1 MISVFTHLDEDY
13 QFRWLAELQRIAK
26 PGALV
31 VLTVNGAKNGQ
42 GFFFERSYEEGLFP
56 AWYQNTYHSRDYVFE
71 NFGKYFEVLKTP
83 AAQHERPSGRGCA
96 AKAVSV
102 SLSAPTVG
110 ASDFYQSGD
119 KSPHSKEASDFHDR
133 HDFYILS
140 ARMHTVRLPA
150 EPLVVIQPTNRWSL
164 LSFKDIWAYRELL
177 FFLTWR
183 DVKVRYKQTA
193 LGAAWAI
200 LQPLFMMI
208 IFTIFFGRLA
218 AVDSA
223 GIPYPVFAL
232 AGLVPW
238 TFFSNAIT
246 ASGNSL
252 VGSANL
258 ITKVYFPR
266 LIVPAAAMLAGLVD
280 FLLAFILLCLLMIY
294 YQIVPTIQILF
305 LPVLVL
311 LTALFSLG
319 VGTWFSALN
328 VNIAT
333 CALPS
338 RF

>member
-1 MISVFTHLDEDY
+1 MQTF
-13 QFRWLAELQRIAK
+13 
-26 PGALV
+26 
-31 VLTVNGAKNGQ
+31 
-42 GFFFERSYEEGLFP
+42 
-56 AWYQNTYHSRDYVFE
+56 
-71 NFGKYFEVLKTP
+71 
-83 AAQHERPSGRGCA
+83 
-96 AKAVSV
+96 
-102 SLSAPTVG
+102 
-110 ASDFYQSGD
+110 
-119 KSPHSKEASDFHDR
+119 
-133 HDFYILS
+133 
-140 ARMHTVRLPA
+140 RLPS
-150 EPLVVIQPTNRWSL
+150 EPLVVIQPSKRWNL

-218 AVDSA
+218 EVGSA
-223 GIPYPVFAL
+223 GIPYPLFAL

-238 TFFSNAIT
+238 TFFANAIT

-280 FLLAFILLCLLMIY
+280 FVLAFVLLCLMMIY
-294 YQIVPTIQILF
+294 YGVTLTAQVLF

-311 LTALFSLG
+311 LTALFALG
-319 VGTWFSALN
+319 VGTWMSALN
-328 VNIAT
+328 VKYRDVRF
-333 CALPS
+333 ALPFAIQLWLFVS
-338 RF
+338 SVILPSSAVPENWRWLLMLNPMSAIIEGYRSALFGLPFDWPALSIASVLTVLVLLYAFYSFGRVERSFADII

>member
-1 MISVFTHLDEDY
+1 M
-13 QFRWLAELQRIAK
+13 
-26 PGALV
+26 
-31 VLTVNGAKNGQ
+31 
-42 GFFFERSYEEGLFP
+42 
-56 AWYQNTYHSRDYVFE
+56 
-71 NFGKYFEVLKTP
+71 
-83 AAQHERPSGRGCA
+83 HE
-96 AKAVSV
+96 
-102 SLSAPTVG
+102 
-110 ASDFYQSGD
+110 
-119 KSPHSKEASDFHDR
+119 
-133 HDFYILS
+133 
-140 ARMHTVRLPA
+140 MRLPA
-150 EPLVVIQPTNRWSL
+150 EPLVVIQPSKRWSI
-164 LSFKDIWAYRELL
+164 LSFKDLWAYRELL

-218 AVDSA
+218 GVDSA

-238 TFFSNAIT
+238 TFFSNSIT

-280 FLLAFILLCLLMIY
+280 FLLAFLILVVMMFY
-294 YQIVPTIQILF
+294 YRVQLTVQILF
-305 LPVLVL
+305 LPVLIL

-319 VGTWFSALN
+319 VGTWMSALN
-328 VNIAT
+328 VKYRDVRF
-333 CALPS
+333 ALPFLIQLWLFVS
-338 RF
+338 SVIVPSSSIPEKYRWILLFNPMSGIIEGYRSALFGLPFDWPALSVAAVLTIVMLFYSVYSFGKAERSF

>member
-1 MISVFTHLDEDY
+1 M
-13 QFRWLAELQRIAK
+13 
-26 PGALV
+26 
-31 VLTVNGAKNGQ
+31 
-42 GFFFERSYEEGLFP
+42 
-56 AWYQNTYHSRDYVFE
+56 
-71 NFGKYFEVLKTP
+71 
-83 AAQHERPSGRGCA
+83 HEI
-96 AKAVSV
+96 
-102 SLSAPTVG
+102 
-110 ASDFYQSGD
+110 
-119 KSPHSKEASDFHDR
+119 H
-133 HDFYILS
+133 
-140 ARMHTVRLPA
+140 LPA
-150 EPLVVIQPTNRWSL
+150 EPLVVIQPTKRWSL

-218 AVDSA
+218 GVASS
-223 GIPYPVFAL
+223 GIPYPLFAL

-238 TFFSNAIT
+238 TFFANSIT

-280 FLLAFILLCLLMIY
+280 FLLAFLMLVLLMVY
-294 YQIVPTIQILF
+294 YRVTLTVQILF
-305 LPVLVL
+305 LPVLIL

-319 VGTWFSALN
+319 VGTWMSALN
-328 VNIAT
+328 VKYRDVRF
-333 CALPS
+333 ALPFLIQLWLFVS
-338 RF
+338 SVILPSTSIPQKWRWLLMLNPMSGIIEGYRAALFGLPFDWPALGIAAALTIVVLLYAIFAFARVERSFADII

>member
-1 MISVFTHLDEDY
+1 M
-13 QFRWLAELQRIAK
+13 
-26 PGALV
+26 
-31 VLTVNGAKNGQ
+31 
-42 GFFFERSYEEGLFP
+42 
-56 AWYQNTYHSRDYVFE
+56 QNVH
-71 NFGKYFEVLKTP
+71 
-83 AAQHERPSGRGCA
+83 
-96 AKAVSV
+96 
-102 SLSAPTVG
+102 
-110 ASDFYQSGD
+110 
-119 KSPHSKEASDFHDR
+119 
-133 HDFYILS
+133 
-140 ARMHTVRLPA
+140 LPA
-150 EPLVVIQPTNRWSL
+150 EPLVVIQPGKRWSL
-164 LSFKDIWAYRELL
+164 LSLKDIWAYRELL

-218 AVDSA
+218 GVASA
-223 GIPYPVFAL
+223 GIPYPLFAL

-280 FLLAFILLCLLMIY
+280 FVLAFALLILLMLY
-294 YQIVPTIQILF
+294 YRVALTVQMLF

-311 LTALFSLG
+311 LTAMFALA
-319 VGTWFSALN
+319 VGTWMSALN
-328 VNIAT
+328 VKYRDVRF
-333 CALPS
+333 ALPFVIQLWLFVS
-338 RF
+338 SVILPSSSIPQKWRWILLFNPMSAIIEGYRSALLGLPFDWPALGIASVLTIVALLYAIYAFGRVERSFADII

>member
-1 MISVFTHLDEDY
+1 VPF
-13 QFRWLAELQRIAK
+13 
-26 PGALV
+26 
-31 VLTVNGAKNGQ
+31 VLFVANMESQT
-42 GFFFERSYEEGLFP
+42 L
-56 AWYQNTYHSRDYVFE
+56 
-71 NFGKYFEVLKTP
+71 
-83 AAQHERPSGRGCA
+83 
-96 AKAVSV
+96 
-102 SLSAPTVG
+102 
-110 ASDFYQSGD
+110 
-119 KSPHSKEASDFHDR
+119 
-133 HDFYILS
+133 
-140 ARMHTVRLPA
+140 RLPN
-150 EPLVVIQPTNRWSL
+150 EPLVVIQPSTKWSL

-218 AVDSA
+218 GVDSA
-223 GIPYPVFAL
+223 GIPYPLFAL

-238 TFFSNAIT
+238 TFFSNSIT

-280 FLLAFILLCLLMIY
+280 FLLAFLMLCVMMIY
-294 YQIVPTIQILF
+294 YRVALTAQVLF

-311 LTALFSLG
+311 LTALFGLG
-319 VGTWFSALN
+319 VGTWMSALN
-328 VNIAT
+328 VKYRDVRF
-333 CALPS
+333 ALPFVIQLWLFIS
-338 RF
+338 SVILPSSSVPQKWRWILMLNPMSGIIEGYRSALFGLPFDWPALGMASVLTVLVLLYAIYSFGRVERSFADII